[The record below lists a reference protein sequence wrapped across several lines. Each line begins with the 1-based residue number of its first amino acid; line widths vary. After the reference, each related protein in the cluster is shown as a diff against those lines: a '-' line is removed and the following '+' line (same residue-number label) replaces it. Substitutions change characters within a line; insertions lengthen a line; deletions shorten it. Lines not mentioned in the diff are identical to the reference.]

1 MLLTI
6 LENEFEAILKQV
18 PLNVMFFIYSIR
30 VLKCLVWLSLSVAVM
45 QVDVPVQPLAT
56 VEVPVEHN
64 ATVEVPVENNATV
77 EVPVEHN
84 ATVEVHV
91 EHNAMEGL
99 NATLLPF
106 NAAGKRSTQLF
117 ICIPLYLLQ

>member
-64 ATVEVPVENNATV
+64 ATVEV
-77 EVPVEHN
+77 
-84 ATVEVHV
+84 HV

-99 NATLLPF
+99 NATLPPF